1 MKISSI
7 FRLIASA
14 FVSAACLVSCGG
26 SGSGGDEEPT
36 STFDVKNRLV
46 SVTSEGGNISVDYGI
61 KGPKE
66 GNTAELSTDAD
77 WIHLGKVYSTTFS
90 FTADKNDSD
99 SDRTGEIKMTCTG
112 VQPLTLVVSQG
123 KKGSASPTYNK
134 FKIEVSEITTS
145 SARVVI
151 TPVDAAE
158 TYLYSIVSKADYDKC
173 SDDVDYIKKR
183 IDQIKELSA
192 MSGAKPAAFLN
203 SGNFDTSKQ
212 TSSNQQTVYDN
223 TIFYAVAFDLAFDDK
238 GTPSYSGKL
247 DKVEFRTKKAT
258 PVNMTFTL
266 NMSGTYLNVT
276 PSLSSETWICDVTTK
291 ESWDELPT
299 PEDVAHTYVNTMLQ
313 YSAWT
318 GGLTIY
324 KGNQSVNVES
334 SLDEKG
340 KEYVAYAVGYR
351 QSDTDGGLTTE
362 VKHITFK
369 Y

>member
-46 SVTSEGGNISVDYGI
+46 SVTSEGGKVSVDYGI

-158 TYLYSIVSKADYDKC
+158 TYLYSIVSKSDYDKF
-173 SDDVDYIKKR
+173 SDAESYIKKR
-183 IDQIKELSA
+183 VEQIKEFSA
-192 MSGAKPAAFLN
+192 VYGAKLESFLTK
-203 SGNFDTSKQ
+203 GNFDTDKLETGQ
-212 TSSNQQTVYDN
+212 KTTILDNTVY
-223 TIFYAVAFDLAFDDK
+223 YAAAFDLKFDAK
-238 GTPSYSGKL
+238 GNPAYSGKIDL
-247 DKVEFRTKKAT
+247 CEFRSKKAT
-258 PVNMTFTL
+258 PSNMTLSL

-276 PSLSSETWICDVTTK
+276 SSSSSDTWICDVMSK
-291 ESWDELPT
+291 DAWEEFAA
-299 PEDVAHTYVNTMLQ
+299 PEDAVHTYVSTMMQ
-313 YSAWT
+313 YGGMTLYQGSA
-318 GGLTIY
+318 
-324 KGNQSVNVES
+324 SVDVKDA
-334 SLDEKG
+334 LDEKG
-340 KEYVAYAVGYR
+340 KEYVAFVVGYR
-351 QSDTDGGLTTE
+351 QSDGDTGLTTE

>member
-1 MKISSI
+1 MKISSL

-14 FVSAACLVSCGG
+14 LISAACLVSCGG

-46 SVTSEGGNISVDYGI
+46 SVDAEGRKVSVDYGI

-66 GNTAELSTDAD
+66 GNTAVVTTDSD
-77 WIHLGKVYSTTFS
+77 WIHISRVYSTTFS
-90 FTADKNDSD
+90 FDVDKNDSGA
-99 SDRTGEIKMTCTG
+99 DRTGEIKMTCAG

-123 KKGSASPTYNK
+123 KEGSTTPTYNK

-158 TYLYSIVSKADYDKC
+158 TYLYSIVSKSDYDKF
-173 SDDVDYIKKR
+173 SNAEAYIKRR
-183 IDQIKELSA
+183 IEQIKELCA
-192 MSGAKPAAFLN
+192 IYGVKPESFLTK
-203 SGNFDTSKQ
+203 GNFDTDKLE
-212 TSSNQQTVYDN
+212 TSRKTTIMDNTVY
-223 TIFYAVAFDLAFDDK
+223 YAAAFDLKFDDK
-238 GTPSYSGKL
+238 GNPSYSGKIDL
-247 DKVEFRTKKAT
+247 CEFRSKKAT
-258 PVNMTFTL
+258 QSNMSLTL
-266 NMSGTYLNVT
+266 NMSGTHLNVT
-276 PSLSSETWICDVTTK
+276 STSVSDTWICDVLTK

-299 PEDVAHTYVNTMLQ
+299 PEDVARTYVSQMMQLGGVTLYQ
-313 YSAWT
+313 GSA
-318 GGLTIY
+318 
-324 KGNQSVNVES
+324 SVDFKDALEV
-334 SLDEKG
+334 KG

-362 VKHITFK
+362 VKYITFK

>member
-1 MKISSI
+1 MKIPSLL
-7 FRLIASA
+7 RLTALACAAAIV
-14 FVSAACLVSCGG
+14 FAACGG
-26 SGSGGDEEPT
+26 NAEDNEEPT
-36 STFDVKNRLV
+36 STFDVKVKLL
-46 SVTSEGGNISVDYGI
+46 SIGSEGGKLAVDYSI
-61 KGPKE
+61 KGSKE
-66 GNTAELSTDAD
+66 GNTAEVSTDKD
-77 WIHLGKVYSTTFS
+77 WIHLGKTYSTTFS
-90 FTADKNDSD
+90 FNVDKNETGE
-99 SDRTGEIKMTCTG
+99 DRTGEIKMTCKG

-123 KKGSASPTYNK
+123 KEGSSSQAYNK

-151 TPVDAAE
+151 TPVNAAE

-192 MSGAKPAAFLN
+192 VSGAKPASFLN
-203 SGNFDTSKQ
+203 SGNFDTSKL
-212 TSSNQQTVYDN
+212 TSANKQTVYDN
-223 TIFYAVAFDLAFDDK
+223 TVFYAVAFDLAFDDK

-258 PVNMTFTL
+258 PVNMTLTL
-266 NMSGTYLNVT
+266 NMSGTYLNV
-276 PSLSSETWICDVTTK
+276 SSSSSSDTWICDVTTK

-313 YSAWT
+313 YSAVT
-318 GGLTIY
+318 GGLTLY
-324 KGNQSVNVES
+324 KGNQSVNVEN
-334 SLDEKG
+334 SLTEKG
-340 KEYVAYAVGYR
+340 KEYVAFAVGYR

-362 VKHITFK
+362 VKYITFK

>member
-1 MKISSI
+1 MKISSL

-14 FVSAACLVSCGG
+14 LISVACLVSCGG

-46 SVTSEGGNISVDYGI
+46 SVTSEGGKVSVDYGI

-66 GNTAELSTDAD
+66 GNTAEVSTDAD

-90 FTADKNDSD
+90 FEVDVNDSD

-123 KKGSASPTYNK
+123 KEGSSSQAYNK

-145 SARVVI
+145 TARVVI
-151 TPVDAAE
+151 TPVNAAE
-158 TYLYSIVSKADYDKC
+158 SYLYSIVSKYDYDKC

-183 IDQIKELSA
+183 IDQVKELCASK
-192 MSGAKPAAFLN
+192 GVKPASFLT
-203 SGNFDTSKQ
+203 SGNFDSSKYTSADK
-212 TSSNQQTVYDN
+212 QTVYDN
-223 TIFYAVAFDLAFDDK
+223 TVFYAVAFDLAFDDK

-258 PVNMTFTL
+258 PVSMAFTL
-266 NMSGTYLNVT
+266 NMSGTHLNVT
-276 PSLSSETWICDVTTK
+276 SSSSGDTWICDVLSK

-299 PEDVAHTYVNTMLQ
+299 PEDVAHTYINMAYQ
-313 YSAWT
+313 YSALT
-318 GGLTIY
+318 GGLTVY
-324 KGNQSVNVES
+324 KGNQSIDFKDA
-334 SLDEKG
+334 LDEKG

-362 VKHITFK
+362 VKYITFK

>member
-1 MKISSI
+1 MKIPSLL
-7 FRLIASA
+7 RLTALACAAAIV
-14 FVSAACLVSCGG
+14 FAACGG
-26 SGSGGDEEPT
+26 NAEDNEEPT
-36 STFDVKNRLV
+36 STFDVKVKLL
-46 SVTSEGGNISVDYGI
+46 SIGSEGGKLAVDYSI
-61 KGPKE
+61 KGSKE
-66 GNTAELSTDAD
+66 GNTAEVTTDND
-77 WIHLGKVYSTTFS
+77 WIHLGRIYSTTFS
-90 FTADKNDSD
+90 FNVDKNETGA
-99 SDRTGEIKMTCTG
+99 DRTGEIKMTCKG
-112 VQPLTLVVSQG
+112 VQPLTLVVSQS
-123 KKGSASPTYNK
+123 KVGSSSQAYNK

-151 TPVDAAE
+151 TPVNAAE
-158 TYLYSIVSKADYDKC
+158 TYLYSIVSKADYDRC

-192 MSGAKPAAFLN
+192 VSGAKPASFLN
-203 SGNFDTSKQ
+203 SGNFDTSKL
-212 TSSNQQTVYDN
+212 TSANKQTVYDN
-223 TIFYAVAFDLAFDDK
+223 TVFYAVAFDLAFDDK

-258 PVNMTFTL
+258 PVNMTLTL
-266 NMSGTYLNVT
+266 NMSGTYLNV
-276 PSLSSETWICDVTTK
+276 SSSSSSDTWICDVTTK

-313 YSAWT
+313 YSAVT
-318 GGLTIY
+318 GGLTLY

-334 SLDEKG
+334 SLTEKG

-362 VKHITFK
+362 VKYITFK